1 MSAHAP
7 RMVQGMLA
15 LLRNCPEV
23 SGECVCACV
32 YGCVGMYVHMCVCG
46 HALAKRQYPYIRTYE
61 SQFTGVLERS
71 SVCIES

>member
-23 SGECVCACV
+23 SVCAPVCTDVWACTCICVC
-32 YGCVGMYVHMCVCG
+32 VHAV
-46 HALAKRQYPYIRTYE
+46 AKRQYPYIRTYE
-61 SQFTGVLERS
+61 SQFTGVLERL